1 LVGRQGASRK
11 KRSGGGEA
19 EREAE
24 REAKREAE
32 REAKREAEREA
43 KREAE
48 REAKR
53 EAKSRSEQQRQ
64 WRQWRKRTRDGQ
76 PVVDR
81 VRFQV
86 GGFRGRMLK
95 TNLGENALC
104 AKISG
109 DNLAANAI

>member
-19 EREAE
+19 
-24 REAKREAE
+24 KREAE
-32 REAKREAEREA
+32 
-43 KREAE
+43 
-48 REAKR
+48 R

>member
-1 LVGRQGASRK
+1 MVGRQDASRN
-11 KRSGGGEA
+11 KRSGGGEV

-24 REAKREAE
+24 
-32 REAKREAEREA
+32 
-43 KREAE
+43 
-48 REAKR
+48 
-53 EAKSRSEQQRQ
+53 SRSEQQRQ

-104 AKISG
+104 AKFSG